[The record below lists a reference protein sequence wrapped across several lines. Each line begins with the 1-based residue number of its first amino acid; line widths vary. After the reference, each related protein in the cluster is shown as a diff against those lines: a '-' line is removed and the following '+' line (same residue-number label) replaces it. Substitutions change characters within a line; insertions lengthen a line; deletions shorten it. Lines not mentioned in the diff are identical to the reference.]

1 MLRGRVFLSADHLN
15 ISDKNLTGIGY
26 HPEFN
31 VACEL
36 EINSIDD
43 DLLIWFNGEAKLRPR
58 PYAQRWMR

>member
-26 HPEFN
+26 HPEFK

-36 EINSIDD
+36 EIDTIDD
-43 DLLIWFNGEAKLRPR
+43 DLLIRFNGKAKIRPR

>member
-15 ISDKNLTGIGY
+15 ISDKNLTSIGY
-26 HPEFN
+26 HSEFK

-36 EINSIDD
+36 QIDFIDD
-43 DLLIWFNGEAKLRPR
+43 DLLIWLNGEAKLRPR